1 MGVLK
6 PGDAEF
12 DKVIKEVEELKA
24 DNRIMTPH
32 DAEISSPITE
42 RRDFPHFSLEWVVVD
57 TSPYEVQIVFH
68 FKKLSRMRMRRL
80 HEYLP
85 GAIFNFFGGERP
97 CDFEASESLLGET
110 NLEYRS
116 QYDMSLFRV
125 PKFRKNSII
134 DSILKVVEAFP
145 G

>member
-42 RRDFPHFSLEWVVVD
+42 RRDFPHFSLQRA
-57 TSPYEVQIVFH
+57 Y
-68 FKKLSRMRMRRL
+68 RL
-80 HEYLP
+80 VP
-85 GAIFNFFGGERP
+85 RT
-97 CDFEASESLLGET
+97 D
-110 NLEYRS
+110 
-116 QYDMSLFRV
+116 LFLTGTCN
-125 PKFRKNSII
+125 KI
-134 DSILKVVEAFP
+134 A
-145 G
+145 